1 MAKQIQRRSRAMPK
15 LYDLKKGTNK
25 QTRANW
31 WLLSY
36 ANNRQ
41 WIYTFVDFCNQIRKK
56 RRKKHKHIDETTT
69 RWNNVPLGWLSFS
82 STHTYR
88 HAKWHGWRRFVL
100 DGSLFVCD
108 KNCIYFFFPSIQHRI
123 CRVCLFASSS
133 SIGGWWRRCLPS
145 ILACGSFCMLKTAG
159 RSPKESLQIKWTLIY
174 VFIVTNYCLTALSK
188 CVLCC
193 SCLRTFSDLTVSD
206 RWWRSRQPSGAHP
219 KHLVAVY
226 HLYVTRIVLWYI

>member
-56 RRKKHKHIDETTT
+56 RRKKRKHIDETTT

-88 HAKWHGWRRFVL
+88 HAKWHGWRGFVL

-108 KNCIYFFFPSIQHRI
+108 KNCIYFFFLPFNIVYVVF
-123 CRVCLFASSS
+123 VCLQAVAALAADDGAAS
-133 SIGGWWRRCLPS
+133 LPFWPVAHFVCS
-145 ILACGSFCMLKTAG
+145 KRPVGARK
-159 RSPKESLQIKWTLIY
+159 SLCK
-174 VFIVTNYCLTALSK
+174 
-188 CVLCC
+188 
-193 SCLRTFSDLTVSD
+193 
-206 RWWRSRQPSGAHP
+206 
-219 KHLVAVY
+219 
-226 HLYVTRIVLWYI
+226 